1 MELIQQIDTAI
12 LLFIQNHMRIETWN
26 GFWGFITS
34 LADKG
39 WFWVTVSILLLVPK
53 KTRMAGIASLVSLA
67 LCFGVTNVILKEWVA
82 RPRPYNAVE
91 AIVPLIKGP
100 RDYSFPSGHTTASFA
115 SALVFF
121 RLLPRKYGIPAVCL
135 AGLIGFSRLYLGV
148 HYPSDVLGGFLVAW
162 AGSACAVSYILP
174 IWGRMR
180 KNGEEKKKD
189 KL

>member
-53 KTRMAGIASLVSLA
+53 NKNGRNSFA
-67 LCFGVTNVILKEWVA
+67 CFTGAVFLGDKCDIKGMGT